1 MQNTQNSTAEGQ
13 FSNNLKSI
21 LKPLEDLTLENIL
34 GGNRGLSNMDSLSDS
49 SVESSEYR
57 PTFDYIVNSLS

>member
-21 LKPLEDLTLENIL
+21 LKPLEDLTLENIS